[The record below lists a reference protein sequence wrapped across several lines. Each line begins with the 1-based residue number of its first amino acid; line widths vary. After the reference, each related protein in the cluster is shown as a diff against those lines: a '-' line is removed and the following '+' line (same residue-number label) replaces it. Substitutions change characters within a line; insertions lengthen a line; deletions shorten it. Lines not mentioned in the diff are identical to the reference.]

1 MSRSSVIPYF
11 LKKKIIRIHK
21 GKNWKALRIN
31 RWNVGYK
38 FGEFSWTRKYV
49 KYRSK
54 TMKKTL
60 KKQLKG
66 KKKLI
71 ELVEDPK
78 NLKFRQVRSGFL
90 KKNLGMFDTIDNN
103 FYLSHKKVIK

>member
-1 MSRSSVIPYF
+1 MSRSSVIPRF

-21 GKNWKALRIN
+21 GKNWKAIRIN

-54 TMKKTL
+54 AAKKSI
-60 KKQLKG
+60 KKSLKG
-66 KKKLI
+66 KKNLI
-71 ELVEDPK
+71 QLVEDPK
-78 NLKFRQVRSGFL
+78 NLKFRQVRVGFL
-90 KKNLGMFDTIDNN
+90 KKNLGMFDSLDTNY
-103 FYLSHKKVIK
+103 FLSHRKITK